1 MTGVPYFLKT
11 CIKNDG
17 HVKTIVKIE
26 RNSKRSLISVYL
38 TYVHKFVWI
47 YELLV
52 TFQLKERSGSMENE
66 SDSNSTI
73 TPRTV
78 VSAVPLHPP
87 KQDSAS
93 TSDSDWPSASPPTP
107 SPSRS
112 RALSQRGSL
121 RGAKPTT
128 PVSVSYSYFSL
139 ILEGIP

>member
-1 MTGVPYFLKT
+1 MFMNCL
-11 CIKNDG
+11 
-17 HVKTIVKIE
+17 
-26 RNSKRSLISVYL
+26 
-38 TYVHKFVWI
+38 F
-47 YELLV
+47 

-73 TPRTV
+73 TPRTI

-128 PVSVSYSYFSL
+128 PVSLPVTLSL
-139 ILEGIP
+139 IKIHSQPNLTSPNLTYHQLT